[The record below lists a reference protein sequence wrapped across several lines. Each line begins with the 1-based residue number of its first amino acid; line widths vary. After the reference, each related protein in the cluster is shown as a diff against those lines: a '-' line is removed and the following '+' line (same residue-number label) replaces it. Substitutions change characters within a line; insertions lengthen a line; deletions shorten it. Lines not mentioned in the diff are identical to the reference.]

1 MAESHF
7 PHDQADQADQPEHA
21 LRELVERVR
30 AARVHRSA
38 LRVRAGGTKDFYG
51 NPPRGELFDPR
62 AYCGIISYEPS
73 ELVVTVRCGTGLAEL
88 EAELDRHG
96 QMLPFEPPHFADGA
110 TVGGC
115 VAAGLSGPR
124 RAAVG
129 AVRDFVLGAKLLDG
143 CAQVLRFGG
152 TVIKNV
158 AGYDVSRLLCG
169 SLGTL
174 GLILEASIKVL
185 PKPREETTLQLE
197 MSEAGA
203 LGQLNAWA
211 GQPLPISASRWHDG
225 RLAVRLS
232 GSGAALR
239 AAHERL
245 GGEPIPPAAAAQLWV
260 ALREQTE
267 PFFQGPAPL
276 WRISL
281 PSHAPPLA
289 LAGDQLIE
297 WGGALRWL
305 RSSQSA
311 AQLRA
316 RAAALGGHATLF
328 RGGERN
334 VDAFTPLAPPIADI
348 HRRLKAQFDP
358 DSIFNPGRLLQDV

>member
-1 MAESHF
+1 M
-7 PHDQADQADQPEHA
+7 EHA
-21 LRELVERVR
+21 LSELVQRVQ
-30 AARVHRSA
+30 AARAGRSA

-51 NPPRGELFDPR
+51 NQPRGELLDPR
-62 AYCGIISYEPS
+62 PYHGIVGYEPS
-73 ELVVTVRCGTGLAEL
+73 ELVVTARCGTPLAEL
-88 EAELDRHG
+88 QAELDRHG
-96 QMLPFEPPHFADGA
+96 QMLPFEPPHFAHGA

-143 CAQVLRFGG
+143 SAQVLSFGG

-174 GLILEASIKVL
+174 GLILQASIKVL
-185 PKPREETTLQLE
+185 PKPLEEATLQLP
-197 MSEAGA
+197 MSQSAA
-203 LGQLNAWA
+203 LAQLNAWA
-211 GQPLPISASRWHDG
+211 GQPLPISASRWHDE
-225 RLAVRLS
+225 RLALRLS
-232 GSGAALR
+232 GSSAAVR
-239 AAHERL
+239 AARERL
-245 GGEPIPPAAAAQLWV
+245 GGEALEADAAQRLWLAV
-260 ALREQTE
+260 REHTE
-267 PFFQGPAPL
+267 AFFQGPEPL
-276 WRISL
+276 WRLSL
-281 PSHAPPLA
+281 PSSAPPLE

-305 RSSQSA
+305 RSRQPA

-316 RAAALGGHATLF
+316 RASALGGHATLF
-328 RGGERN
+328 RGGDRS
-334 VDAFTPLAPPIADI
+334 VGAFTPLAPPIADI

-358 DSIFNPGRLLQDV
+358 DSIFNPGRLLQDP